1 MPVDGP
7 ADTDCPAAADHDPG
21 LPADAASR
29 LGQTLS
35 SSQLTSIVFM
45 FAGEGAHSTDT
56 DISML
61 KTSPAWAQI
70 DTALLTELHQP
81 SLEHFLRTGMY

>member
-1 MPVDGP
+1 
-7 ADTDCPAAADHDPG
+7 
-21 LPADAASR
+21 
-29 LGQTLS
+29 
-35 SSQLTSIVFM
+35 M

-61 KTSPAWAQI
+61 KTSPAWDQI
-70 DTALLTELHQP
+70 DTALRAELHQP